1 MPVLMDT
8 LSLGEGRS
16 PQLNDRKEERV
27 RATDLIKSGQ
37 RVFVG
42 AATNEPISLLEHLKA
57 EGIASDVRF
66 IQFPIG
72 GINTQDFTAYN
83 ETASLETFFMTPA
96 LAKAEDP
103 SRVHFKP
110 MQMRWVYDYLQ
121 SDVDV
126 ALIQVARDRNGDLRL
141 GPNTD
146 FIGAVLESAQ
156 VIVAELNHAIT
167 APAGAP
173 RITEAKID
181 FVFESE
187 RVIPE
192 MAPPKIDDA
201 AREIGRIVSDL
212 IHDGDCLQT
221 GIGAIP
227 AAILGELG
235 NKNDLGMHGGLI
247 DDGGMALI
255 KAGNMNGS
263 RKPADTG
270 LHVTG
275 IGLGTNAMID
285 WLAET
290 QSVVFRGAN
299 HTHEAS
305 AIAKLPNF
313 VSINSAVEIDLFGQ
327 VNAEVA
333 GGRQISGTGGSVDF
347 MRGAK
352 HSRGGRSIVAM
363 NATAKRGEVSR
374 IVPKVEMVTAL
385 RTDVDLVV
393 TEYGVANI
401 KHGSNR
407 ERAEALIRVAAPQF
421 RDELKASIA

>member
-1 MPVLMDT
+1 M
-8 LSLGEGRS
+8 S
-16 PQLNDRKEERV
+16 
-27 RATDLIKSGQ
+27 ATDCIKAGQ

-42 AATNEPISLLEHLKA
+42 AATNEPISLLENLKL
-57 EGIASDVRF
+57 EGIATDVRF

-72 GINTQDFTAYN
+72 GMNTQDFTAYN
-83 ETASLETFFMTPA
+83 ETASVETFFMTPA

-103 SRVHFKP
+103 GRIHFKP

-121 SDVDV
+121 RNVDV

-146 FIGAVLESAQ
+146 FIGAVLESAS
-156 VIVAELNHAIT
+156 VVVAELNHAIT

-181 FVFESE
+181 YLFESE
-187 RVIPE
+187 RAIPE
-192 MAPPKIDDA
+192 MAKPKIDDA
-201 AREIGRIVSDL
+201 ARAIGQIVAKL
-212 IHDGDCLQT
+212 IRDGDCLQT

-235 NKNDLGMHGGLI
+235 DKNDLGMHGGLI

-255 KAGNMNGS
+255 QAGNMNGS
-263 RKPADTG
+263 QKPADTG

-275 IGLGTNAMID
+275 IGLGTHEMID

-290 QSVVFRGAN
+290 PSVIFRGAN

-333 GGRQISGTGGSVDF
+333 SGRQISGTGGSVDF

-352 HSRGGRSIVAM
+352 HSPGGRSIVAM
-363 NATAKRGEVSR
+363 NATAKGGEVSR
-374 IVPKVEMVTAL
+374 IVPRVDMVTAL

-393 TEYGVANI
+393 TEYGVANV
-401 KHGSNR
+401 KHASNR
-407 ERAEALIRVAAPQF
+407 ERAEALIGIAAPQF
-421 RDELKASIA
+421 RDELSASMV